1 MSSSIIMIVIII
13 INKSFPNIA
22 YHLVLFGEMIT
33 FEKDLRGPSTLTCPL
48 YCVPSRLE
56 ISCFYKY
63 YSSDSLLKC
72 YCVLIK
78 ILETNFH
85 SIYIFSLFIKKN
97 LLLLHSFLTI
107 KTYFVSTTF

>member
-13 INKSFPNIA
+13 INKTFPNIA

-33 FEKDLRGPSTLTCPL
+33 FEKDLKAPFTVTCSL
-48 YCVPSRLE
+48 YCVPSKLE
-56 ISCFYKY
+56 ISCSYKY

-78 ILETNFH
+78 ILETSFH
-85 SIYIFSLFIKKN
+85 GIYIFC
-97 LLLLHSFLTI
+97 SFH
-107 KTYFVSTTF
+107 